1 MPLVNLGFLRQVF
14 SVQTPCYQFGL
25 MMKSVLKQKI
35 ISSLP
40 YKKQGEVG
48 KLDGKSIRA
57 GGSRPLSAPDSPLSV
72 PRFPHL

>member
-1 MPLVNLGFLRQVF
+1 
-14 SVQTPCYQFGL
+14 

-48 KLDGKSIRA
+48 KLAGKSIRA
-57 GGSRPLSAPDSPLSV
+57 EQSRPLSAPDSPLSV
-72 PRFPHL
+72 PQFPHLSIGAMRLSATQVEDEIRGTLESA